1 MNSLIRYHFF
11 KDQLNNLPE
20 NSTRV
25 IHLIRAYTL
34 FLTPWTSVAYL
45 VAEKTAAEKTAAE
58 KTAAEKAA
66 AEKAAAET
74 AAVESSSWEGF
85 VKRNYL
91 MYARLLTSVAKEVT
105 LDRFEF
111 EPDCV

>member
-1 MNSLIRYHFF
+1 LPLTASLIRYHFF
-11 KDQLNNLPE
+11 NNQLEYLPT

-25 IHLIRAYTL
+25 IHLIRACTL
-34 FLTPWTSVAYL
+34 FLTPWTSAAYL
-45 VAEKTAAEKTAAE
+45 VAAKAAAE

-66 AEKAAAET
+66 AEKAA
-74 AAVESSSWEGF
+74 VDGRSWAGF

-111 EPDCV
+111 DPDCV

>member
-45 VAEKTAAEKTAAE
+45 VAEKTAAE

-111 EPDCV
+111 DPDCV

>member
-58 KTAAEKAA
+58 K
-66 AEKAAAET
+66 AAAET

>member
-11 KDQLNNLPE
+11 KVQLNNLPE

-45 VAEKTAAEKTAAE
+45 VAEKTAAE

>member
-1 MNSLIRYHFF
+1 MIAVDDVRYHFF
-11 KDQLNNLPE
+11 KDQLDNLPT

-34 FLTPWTSVAYL
+34 FLTPWTSAAYL
-45 VAEKTAAEKTAAE
+45 VAAKAAAE
-58 KTAAEKAA
+58 KTAAEKA
-66 AEKAAAET
+66 T
-74 AAVESSSWEGF
+74 VDGRSWAGF

-111 EPDCV
+111 DPDCV

>member
-1 MNSLIRYHFF
+1 MTSLIRYHFF

-45 VAEKTAAEKTAAE
+45 VAEKTAAE

>member
-45 VAEKTAAEKTAAE
+45 VAEKAAGE

>member
-45 VAEKTAAEKTAAE
+45 VAEKAAG
-58 KTAAEKAA
+58 
-66 AEKAAAET
+66 EKAAAET
-74 AAVESSSWEGF
+74 AAVDGSSWAGF

>member
-1 MNSLIRYHFF
+1 MTSLIRYHFF
-11 KDQLNNLPE
+11 NNQLEYLPT

-34 FLTPWTSVAYL
+34 FLTPWTSAAYL
-45 VAEKTAAEKTAAE
+45 VAAKAAAE

-66 AEKAAAET
+66 
-74 AAVESSSWEGF
+74 VDGRSWAGF

-111 EPDCV
+111 DPDCV

>member
-45 VAEKTAAEKTAAE
+45 VAEKAAGE

-74 AAVESSSWEGF
+74 AAVDGSSWAGF

-105 LDRFEF
+105 LDRFVF

>member
-1 MNSLIRYHFF
+1 LPLTASLIRYHFF
-11 KDQLNNLPE
+11 NNQLEYLPT

-25 IHLIRAYTL
+25 IHLIRAFTL
-34 FLTPWTSVAYL
+34 FLTPWTSAAYL
-45 VAEKTAAEKTAAE
+45 VAAKAAAE

-66 AEKAAAET
+66 AEKAAAEK
-74 AAVESSSWEGF
+74 AKVDGRSWAGF

-111 EPDCV
+111 DPDCV

>member
-45 VAEKTAAEKTAAE
+45 VAQKAAGE

-74 AAVESSSWEGF
+74 AAVDGSSWAGF

>member
-45 VAEKTAAEKTAAE
+45 VAEKTAAE

>member
-58 KTAAEKAA
+58 KAA

-74 AAVESSSWEGF
+74 AAVESSSWAGF

>member
-1 MNSLIRYHFF
+1 MTSLIRYHFF
-11 KDQLNNLPE
+11 KDQLDYLPSS
-20 NSTRV
+20 STRV

-34 FLTPWTSVAYL
+34 FLTPWTGAAYL
-45 VAEKTAAEKTAAE
+45 VAAKAAAE

-66 AEKAAAET
+66 AEKAAAEKDK
-74 AAVESSSWEGF
+74 VDGRSWAGF

-105 LDRFEF
+105 LDCFD
-111 EPDCV
+111 PDCV

>member
-45 VAEKTAAEKTAAE
+45 VAEKAAAEKT
-58 KTAAEKAA
+58 A

>member
-45 VAEKTAAEKTAAE
+45 AAEKAAGE

>member
-45 VAEKTAAEKTAAE
+45 VAE

>member
-45 VAEKTAAEKTAAE
+45 VAEKAAGE

-74 AAVESSSWEGF
+74 AAVDGSSWAGF

-111 EPDCV
+111 DPDCV

>member
-34 FLTPWTSVAYL
+34 FLTPWTSGAYL
-45 VAEKTAAEKTAAE
+45 VAEKAAAE

>member
-45 VAEKTAAEKTAAE
+45 VAEKAAAE